1 MIFATVGTQ
10 LPFDRMIRAIDKW
23 NKKQELTDCFAQVG
37 VGGCAASHIAFAET
51 LTPSQFAKQ
60 IAKCKVIVS
69 HAGMGTILTAL
80 QIGKPIVVM
89 PRLASLGEHRNDHQL
104 ATVENLRGISG
115 IYVAKNEEELIRALD
130 QVQSLDGGDKYS
142 PHAQDGLLKAI
153 SNFVGGTWAGESR
166 YVH

>member
-10 LPFDRMIRAIDKW
+10 LPFDRMIKSIDKW
-23 NKKQELTDCFAQVG
+23 NEKQELRDCFAQVG
-37 VGGCAASHIAFAET
+37 VGGCATSSLEFAET
-51 LTPSQFAKQ
+51 LTPSQFANQ

-80 QIGKPIVVM
+80 QLGKPIIIM
-89 PRLASLGEHRNDHQL
+89 PRLSSLGEHRNDHQL

-115 IYVAKNEEELIRALD
+115 IYVADGEKEMMEALD
-130 QVQSLDGGDKYS
+130 QVQSLNGGDRFS
-142 PHAQDGLLKAI
+142 PHAQDALLKAV
-153 SNFVGGTWAGESR
+153 SNFVGGMWAGEKR

>member
-23 NKKQELTDCFAQVG
+23 NKKQRLSGCFAQVG
-37 VGGCAASHIAFAET
+37 VKGFRPSSLDFSET
-51 LTPSQFAKQ
+51 LTPSQFANQ

-80 QIGKPIVVM
+80 QLGKPIIIM
-89 PRLASLGEHRNDHQL
+89 PRLASLNEHRNDHQL
-104 ATVENLRGISG
+104 ATVENLRGING
-115 IYVAKNEEELIRALD
+115 IYVAESEEELMQALH
-130 QVQSLDGGDKYS
+130 QAQSLDGGGRFS
-142 PHAQDGLLKAI
+142 PHAQEALLNAV
-153 SNFVGGTWAGESR
+153 SDFVGGTIAGGSR

>member
-10 LPFDRMIRAIDKW
+10 LPFDRMINTIDKW
-23 NKKQELTDCFAQVG
+23 NKKQGFRNLFAQIG
-37 VGGCAASHIAFAET
+37 FGGYEPSSLGFAET
-51 LTPSQFAKQ
+51 LTPSQFANQ

-80 QIGKPIVVM
+80 ELGKPIVIM

-115 IYVAKNEEELIRALD
+115 IYIAENEKQLIQALD
-130 QVQSLDGGDKYS
+130 QVQLFDGGNS
-142 PHAQDGLLKAI
+142 FSSHAQEDLLDAV
-153 SNFVGGTWAGESR
+153 STFVGGRLIEGQR
-166 YVH
+166 YVQ